1 MRRRLAALAG
11 LALVL
16 APGLAG
22 AAALDLFYERSVM
35 VAANARCGLFTP
47 AIATALEA
55 AKAQA
60 RGASLRSGVEEDRL
74 AQVEQQAASRAGGAD
89 CASRDVTLAAAR
101 VRQAFEGYAR
111 LNSIDYPGEIAAWRA
126 EHVVPAAG
134 TAGWGLAQ
142 STRFGFDRMTFGL
155 AVRGAGRPLMAVAVF
170 SDGRQPFAARLV
182 LRDRSR
188 APRPYLDRRM
198 ADASGHLPLPARAP
212 PRFATQV
219 FNAEARSIAGRDLR
233 PRDTAGG
240 WAFRFPAAATDA
252 LTRLDPRESVAVEF
266 VFAGETGDIVR
277 TAYIEVGDFAAG
289 RAFLAMPRG

>member
-1 MRRRLAALAG
+1 MAGLIALAG
-11 LALVL
+11 
-16 APGLAG
+16 PGVAS
-22 AAALDLFYERSVM
+22 AAAVDLFYERAVM

-47 AIATALEA
+47 AIATALQA

-74 AQVEQQAASRAGGAD
+74 TAVEQQAVSRAGGVD
-89 CASRDVTLAAAR
+89 CASRDLTVAAAR
-101 VRQAFEGYAR
+101 VRQAFEGYSR
-111 LNSIDYPGEIAAWRA
+111 LNSIDYPGEIADWRA

-134 TAGWGLAQ
+134 TAGWGLVQ
-142 STRFGFDRMTFGL
+142 TTRFGFDQMTFGL
-155 AVRGAGRPLMAVAVF
+155 AVRGARRPLMAVAVF
-170 SDGRQPFAARLV
+170 ADGRQPYAARLV

-198 ADASGHLPLPARAP
+198 ADVAGHLPLPARAP
-212 PRFATQV
+212 PRFASQV

-233 PRDTAGG
+233 PRDAAAGL
-240 WAFRFPAAATDA
+240 AFRFPAAAVEA

-266 VFAGETGDIVR
+266 VFTGETGDLVR

-289 RAFLAMPRG
+289 RAFLAMPRN